1 MNYVDQVYLF
11 VGKAV
16 VLALVVS
23 FLLSLVI
30 ALLVGISFKTGR
42 YFLARP
48 MLIGISLLESLV
60 KAIFWLARA
69 DDKIVDDVGISLMNY
84 INRGKF
90 YATPVKE
97 RFVFMPQCLRSVD
110 CPAKL
115 TPEGIT
121 CVGCGRCGMGEAKR
135 LAESMGYRF
144 FVVPGSSF
152 IKRIIQRYRPKGI
165 VGVGCEM
172 EIKEGLILCHSH
184 GIPAIGVPLT
194 TAGCVSTTL
203 DWEKL
208 YDVLLQRSCKEQKR
222 PHA

>member
-16 VLALVVS
+16 VLALVIS
-23 FLLSLVI
+23 FLLSLII
-30 ALLVGISFKTGR
+30 ALLVGISFKTER

-48 MLIGISLLESLV
+48 MLIGISLLESFV

-69 DDKIVDDVGISLMNY
+69 DDKIVNDVGISLMNY

-90 YATPVKE
+90 YATPIEK
-97 RFVFMPQCLRSVD
+97 RFVFMPQCLRSVE

-115 TPEGIT
+115 TPEGIK
-121 CVGCGRCGMGEAKR
+121 CVGCGRCGIGEAKR
-135 LAESMGYRF
+135 LAESRGYMF

-152 IKRIIQRYRPKGI
+152 IKRIIQKYHPKGI

-172 EIKEGLILCHSH
+172 EIKEGLILCNSY
-184 GIPAIGVPLT
+184 GIPAIGVPLS

-203 DWEKL
+203 EWDRL
-208 YDVLLQRSCKEQKR
+208 YDVLLPRSDRETERHQS
-222 PHA
+222 